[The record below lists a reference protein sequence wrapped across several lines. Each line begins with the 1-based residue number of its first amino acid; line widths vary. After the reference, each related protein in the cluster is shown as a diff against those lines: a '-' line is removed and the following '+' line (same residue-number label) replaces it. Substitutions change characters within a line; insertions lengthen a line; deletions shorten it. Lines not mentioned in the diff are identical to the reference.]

1 MLERERGIDQLRA
14 LIRIILTTVADS
26 RILVTSPT
34 PLGGFESPAEVL
46 LFLPALSP
54 PAALGV
60 TI

>member
-1 MLERERGIDQLRA
+1 M
-14 LIRIILTTVADS
+14 
-26 RILVTSPT
+26 VTSPS

-60 TI
+60 TSHDDTSRSYYASSHMRSID